1 MQPFMDMPAFLR
13 PIERRVLGP
22 EHPGTSMSMNVLA
35 NNLSSKGK
43 NTEAEMLHRK
53 RSKSDF
59 PETEARSNR
68 QVIELNVDAVNT
80 T

>member
-59 PETEARSNR
+59 LETTLAAIGKLSS
-68 QVIELNVDAVNT
+68 
-80 T
+80 